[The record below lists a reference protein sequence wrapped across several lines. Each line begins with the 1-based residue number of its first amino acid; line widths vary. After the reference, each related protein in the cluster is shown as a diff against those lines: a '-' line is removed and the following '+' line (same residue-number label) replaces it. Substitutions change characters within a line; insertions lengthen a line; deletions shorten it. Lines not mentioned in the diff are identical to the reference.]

1 VGRSSGRSSGTLFRD
16 DPSFFVAENPRFS
29 RKNTENRTFSENFA
43 DKIGFTRVFTENVR
57 KKSQFFREKM
67 TFFRE
72 KKNIIDFSEKSR
84 KRPKDAL
91 CVENTQRASKTLF
104 AWDAPSFFVAENPR
118 FSRKNT
124 ENRTFS
130 ENFADKIGFT
140 LVFME
145 KVRKKSQFFREK
157 MAFFLEKK
165 KLSIF
170 RKSPES
176 VQKTLFAWDAP
187 RDALL
192 GS

>member
-1 VGRSSGRSSGTLFRD
+1 MGRSSGRSSGTLFRD

-72 KKNIIDFSEKSR
+72 KKNIYDFSEKSR

-104 AWDAPSFFVAENPR
+104 AWDARPSNKEKTDKPINLQ
-118 FSRKNT
+118 N
-124 ENRTFS
+124 S
-130 ENFADKIGFT
+130 EKRAHAQVKSDQPI
-140 LVFME
+140 
-145 KVRKKSQFFREK
+145 KKSDQPW
-157 MAFFLEKK
+157 
-165 KLSIF
+165 S
-170 RKSPES
+170 
-176 VQKTLFAWDAP
+176 
-187 RDALL
+187 
-192 GS
+192 GSLI